1 MNLIK
6 ILKKRLIPIL
16 KTVSICVVL
25 LVSVFSSIQVPA
37 SAQKISDLNILGIQ
51 CILPGQAG
59 CSGGNLFDNIL
70 DFLLNL
76 APVLAIL
83 VIMWGG
89 YKYFFG
95 ALSGDNADGKKT
107 ILAGVTGLII
117 VLSAK
122 TIQTV
127 VKGSVTSSG
136 FSTGALTGFISD
148 ISTFLFTI
156 ASVVAVLVIIWG
168 GYKYLFTGLPG
179 DQKDGLDTIRNG
191 VIGLI
196 IVLLAIPIK
205 NIVQLTIGGGDKLNL
220 STNEIIRSA
229 TNLITGFLIPVS
241 TVAAVFFIV
250 LGAYYYI
257 TAQGDENQVKKGRDA
272 IRNAVIG
279 LVIALLA
286 TTIAQLV
293 VYFIPNQNNNP
304 SSSTSSSPST
314 NITTTPNNTTTT
326 TSPANPSTSNPK
338 N

>member
-1 MNLIK
+1 MSLIK
-6 ILKKRLIPIL
+6 ILKIKIIPLL
-16 KTVSICVVL
+16 KLLFVTAVL
-25 LVSVFSSIQVPA
+25 FISVFGSIQVPA

-51 CILPGQAG
+51 CIFPGQAG

-70 DFLLNL
+70 EFMLNL

-117 VLSAK
+117 VLSAR

-136 FSTGALTGFISD
+136 FSTAALSGFIGD

-205 NIVQLTIGGGDKLNL
+205 NIVQLTIGGGEKLNL

-304 SSSTSSSPST
+304 SNSSSSTRSTSTSS
-314 NITTTPNNTTTT
+314 NNTTSTPTT
-326 TSPANPSTSNPK
+326 R
-338 N
+338 

>member
-6 ILKKRLIPIL
+6 SFKRKLSSILKIL
-16 KTVSICVVL
+16 S
-25 LVSVFSSIQVPA
+25 VSVAIVLSIFSSIQLPA
-37 SAQKISDLNILGIQ
+37 HAQRISDLNILGIQ

-70 DFLLNL
+70 EFMLNL
-76 APVLAIL
+76 APALAIL

-95 ALSGDNADGKKT
+95 ALSDDNADGKKT

-117 VLSAK
+117 VLSAR

-127 VKGSVTSSG
+127 VRGSVTANGFSAVALSG
-136 FSTGALTGFISD
+136 FIGD

-168 GYKYLFTGLPG
+168 GYKYLFSGLPG
-179 DQKDGLDTIRNG
+179 DQKDGLDTIKNG
-191 VIGLI
+191 VIGLV
-196 IVLLAIPIK
+196 IVLIAIPIK
-205 NIVQLTIGGGDKLNL
+205 NIVQLTIGGGQQLNL
-220 STNEIIRSA
+220 STNEIVRSA

-257 TAQGDENQVKKGRDA
+257 TAKGDENQVKKGRDA
-272 IRNAVIG
+272 IQNAVIG

-293 VYFIPNQNNNP
+293 VYFIPNQNNTANN
-304 SSSTSSSPST
+304 SSATSSSPTT
-314 NITTTPNNTTTT
+314 NTIQ
-326 TSPANPSTSNPK
+326 
-338 N
+338 

>member
-1 MNLIK
+1 MNLIN
-6 ILKKRLIPIL
+6 ILKQKLMPFIKLVFVGI
-16 KTVSICVVL
+16 VL
-25 LVSVFSSIQVPA
+25 SLSVLSSIQVPA
-37 SAQKISDLNILGIQ
+37 SAQKISDLNILGIR
-51 CILPGQAG
+51 CIFPGQAG

-70 DFLLNL
+70 EFMLNL

-136 FSTGALTGFISD
+136 FSAGALSAFISD
-148 ISTFLFTI
+148 ISTFLFTLATVI
-156 ASVVAVLVIIWG
+156 SVLVITWG
-168 GYKYLFTGLPG
+168 GYKYLFSGLPG

-191 VIGLI
+191 IIGLI

-205 NIVQLTIGGGDKLNL
+205 NIVQLTIGGGEKLNL
-220 STNEIIRSA
+220 STGEIVKTA

-257 TAQGDENQVKKGRDA
+257 TARGDDNLVKKGRDA

-279 LVIALLA
+279 LVIALLS
-286 TTIAQLV
+286 TTIVQLV
-293 VYFIPNQNNNP
+293 FYFVPVKSSMIQEQIHSDQQQP
-304 SSSTSSSPST
+304 SQVK
-314 NITTTPNNTTTT
+314 I
-326 TSPANPSTSNPK
+326 A
-338 N
+338 